1 MTPKKIVESSGYS
14 GPDRREYLN
23 GNGNGNGGWTSL
35 HSWSRAIAQVGIPGA
50 IAIYGVYIAA
60 TYVPTMI
67 RNEEMAIIEI
77 RQNRDLLRDHVNQTE
92 RLIRITKQTCYN
104 VAKDANAQRA
114 CYAE

>member
-1 MTPKKIVESSGYS
+1 MVAPRKQVEASDYH
-14 GPDRREYLN
+14 GPDRRE

-35 HSWSRAIAQVGIPGA
+35 GAWSRAIAQVGIPGA

-77 RQNRDLLRDHVNQTE
+77 RQNRDALREHIAQTE
-92 RLIRITKQTCYN
+92 RLIRIVKQTCYN
-104 VAKDANAQRA
+104 VAKDPNAQRS
-114 CYAE
+114 CYVE